1 MGVTDK
7 TIVAVRCT
15 GITKDFAMNRKDVSA
30 LRVLK
35 GIDLEIV
42 SGDVVTIVGA
52 SGAGKSTLLHILGG
66 LDRPTGGNVYWKNR
80 DVFSLDDPTLARLRA
95 KEVGFIFQFHHLL
108 QEFTSLENVAL
119 AAMIAGNSKAE
130 SWRSAQRM
138 LDRVGL
144 TERLH
149 HRPGELSGGEQ
160 QRVAVARALVN
171 SPAVV
176 LADEPSGNLDSVNA
190 RQLHELILDLNKSDG
205 QTFVLVTHNQ
215 VLAEQSRRTYR
226 MADGILRII

>member
-160 QRVAVARALVN
+160 QRVAVARALVK